1 VTPSSTRRRGGSEHL
16 CAAFTRALR
25 PVPALLLAAAFF
37 SSAAQAQAP
46 SAAAPKTGLGAD
58 IKAYITAPAHWR
70 AAQWGKFGAALA
82 AIGAAYQYDNR
93 ARAHFVPSTSTG
105 LDTSNRSDLHD
116 ALPAAVAFG
125 GTWLAA
131 HLTDS
136 DDGREEAASMFESA
150 ALSSVAGYVL
160 KVAAGRSRP
169 DVTTDRGAWH
179 SGGDAFPSLHVTA
192 AFAIGTVLAES
203 GNDRY
208 RWIRRVLGYGIGA
221 GTAYERLDHNAHW
234 FSDTVAGAALGLAT
248 AHFVMRRHNPRRF
261 RTAVTASPLRDGVM
275 LRYTVALGP

>member
-1 VTPSSTRRRGGSEHL
+1 MLTSI
-16 CAAFTRALR
+16 
-25 PVPALLLAAAFF
+25 LLAAAFVLNPF
-37 SSAAQAQAP
+37 HAALAQTASP
-46 SAAAPKTGLGAD
+46 PPAAKSGLGAD
-58 IKAYITAPAHWR
+58 IKAYITAPLHWR
-70 AAQWGKFGAALA
+70 GGQWAKLGGALA
-82 AIGAAYQYDNR
+82 AISAAYQYDNR

-105 LDTSNRSDLHD
+105 LDTNNRNDLHD

-131 HLTDS
+131 HLTDD

-160 KVAAGRSRP
+160 KQAAGRSRP
-169 DVTTDRGAWH
+169 DVTTDRSAWR

-221 GTAYERLDHNAHW
+221 GTAYERLRHNAHW

-248 AHFVMRRHNPRRF
+248 ARFVMKRHDRSAV
-261 RTAVTASPLRDGVM
+261 RTAAMLVPLHDGM
-275 LRYTVALGP
+275 MFTYTVPLGP